1 VIRWAPALLLLGSC
15 ASAGAPSASD
25 ENAVVRAIGGMYS
38 AFKDRN
44 LEGVAPFMT
53 EDSTCYDVYT
63 SQMLVGRK
71 AVLDHFGAILA
82 RHGQGE
88 KWEAAI
94 QDMKVSVAGDLAI
107 ATYKISTKA
116 EGAHMLAAVTHVFR
130 REGGTWRASHLHRS
144 WNSPPP
150 GK

>member
-1 VIRWAPALLLLGSC
+1 MIRWAPLLVLLGSC
-15 ASAGAPSASD
+15 ASGPTSSD
-25 ENAVVRAIGGMYS
+25 RDGVAAAVAGMYG

-44 LEGVAPFMT
+44 LDGVAPFMT

-63 SQMLVGRK
+63 SQLLVGRK

-88 KWEAAI
+88 KWEAEI
-94 QDMKVSVAGDLAI
+94 RDMQVTVSGDTAVATYQI
-107 ATYKISTKA
+107 ATKS

-130 REGGTWRASHLHRS
+130 RAGGRWLASHLHRS

>member
-1 VIRWAPALLLLGSC
+1 MIRLAPLLVLLGSC
-15 ASAGAPSASD
+15 ASAPASSD
-25 ENAVVRAIGGMYS
+25 RDGVVASVVGMYG

-44 LEGVAPFMT
+44 LDGVAPFMT
-53 EDSTCYDVYT
+53 EGSTCYDVYT
-63 SQMLVGRK
+63 SRLLVGRK
-71 AVLDHFGAILA
+71 AVLDHFAAILA

-88 KWEAAI
+88 KWEAEI
-94 QDMKVSVAGDLAI
+94 KDMEVAVSGDVAV

-130 REGGTWRASHLHRS
+130 RQGGRWLATHLHRS

-150 GK
+150 K

>member
-1 VIRWAPALLLLGSC
+1 M
-15 ASAGAPSASD
+15 SAGSD
-25 ENAVVRAIGGMYS
+25 RDAVVAAVAGMYG

-44 LEGVAPFMT
+44 LDGVAPFMT

-63 SQMLVGRK
+63 SKLLVGRK
-71 AVLDHFGAILA
+71 AVLDHFASILA

-88 KWEAAI
+88 KWEASI
-94 QDMKVSVAGDLAI
+94 EDMQVTIAGDFAV

-130 REGGTWRASHLHRS
+130 REGGKWAASHLHRS

-150 GK
+150 K